1 MKSYK
6 IAILD
11 SGCNCSQREK
21 YNITMF
27 KNFISNDAL
36 CLDDNGHGT
45 AIFEIL
51 ARIQPNAEFIII
63 KVLDKN
69 AVSKISVINDALE
82 YLLQLSIDY
91 ICMSFS
97 TCLDCK
103 NEKMYFLCQQL
114 RRQGKI
120 LVASKANSGK
130 KSYPAEFDNV
140 IGVEGI
146 VLDNSDEL
154 WYMPERS
161 IQIVADVLP
170 VMVPSKDGK
179 QYVMFG
185 GNSKATAYVCGIIAK
200 HSQNLKV
207 FLQQNRSD
215 RIWTDEELLAKKKYI
230 VAANEYKEY
239 SDQLFGQ
246 ICYVLDQHTKGLSKK
261 RNLHDFL
268 TPSDYYNI
276 LEQIEKESSYLID
289 YCNVRYKDFDTV
301 GTLFKRIQNI
311 GKRISIINSKS
322 I

>member
-1 MKSYK
+1 MKSNK

-11 SGCNCSQREK
+11 SGCNSLQRKK
-21 YNITMF
+21 YNIILF
-27 KNFISNDAL
+27 KNFISNDEL

-69 AVSKISVINDALE
+69 AISKISVINNALE
-82 YLLQLSIDY
+82 YLLQLSVDY

-103 NEKMYFLCQQL
+103 NERMYSLCQQL
-114 RRQGKI
+114 RCQGKI

-146 VLDNSDEL
+146 VFENSNEI

-170 VMVPSKDGK
+170 VMVPSKDCK
-179 QYVMFG
+179 EYLMFG

-200 HSQNLKV
+200 HSQNFEI
-207 FLQQNRSD
+207 FLLQNKSCRE
-215 RIWTDEELLAKKKYI
+215 WTDEELLLKKKYI
-230 VAANEYKEY
+230 VPTDEYKEY
-239 SDQLFGQ
+239 FGQLFGQ
-246 ICYVLDQHTKGLSKK
+246 ICYILDQHTKGLSKK

-276 LEQIEKESSYLID
+276 LVQIEKKSSYLID
-289 YCNVRYKDFDTV
+289 CCNVRYKDFDTA
-301 GTLFKRIQNI
+301 GTLFKRIQSI
-311 GKRISIINSKS
+311 GKRITDNS
-322 I
+322 